1 MSIETIL
8 SDLSTNHA
16 TYGITLYAP
25 STTQQIN
32 KFETTLGLTLPDTF
46 RQFYLFCNGFES
58 AEDMFRIIPLEEIA
72 ERKQDYEPNSFSIA
86 EYMIYCDIW
95 DVHLTPPDYTNYL
108 ISNTGIKYRPLL
120 HPSLNFWNALLSVA
134 SLEKEDYMNGM
145 HKSIA
150 KAIPDQTLKTSLST
164 AQTKMPRS
172 FQKRGTN

>member
-1 MSIETIL
+1 MSIETTL

-32 KFETTLGLTLPDTF
+32 EFETTLGLTLPDTF
-46 RQFYLFCNGFES
+46 RRFYLFCNGFES

-86 EYMIYCDIW
+86 EYMIYCDMW

-108 ISNTGIKYRPLL
+108 ISNTDIKYR
-120 HPSLNFWNALLSVA
+120 ALTTSFA
-134 SLEKEDYMNGM
+134 EFLERFIVGGVFGKGGLYEW
-145 HKSIA
+145 H
-150 KAIPDQTLKTSLST
+150 
-164 AQTKMPRS
+164 AQVDLQS
-172 FQKRGTN
+172 HS